1 MYVKKLK
8 SLQGEPK
15 PVLAEGAFSRV
26 RSRLVP
32 LEVGRRPDEGF

>member
-15 PVLAEGAFSRV
+15 PVLVEGAFSRV
-26 RSRLVP
+26 ERTSR
-32 LEVGRRPDEGF
+32 